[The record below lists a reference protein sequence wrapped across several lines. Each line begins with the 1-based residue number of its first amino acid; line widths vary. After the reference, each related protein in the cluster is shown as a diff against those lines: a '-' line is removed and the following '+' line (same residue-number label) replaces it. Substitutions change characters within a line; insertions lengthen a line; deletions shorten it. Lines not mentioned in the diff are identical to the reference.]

1 MKDTYYHATPYE
13 NLASIVVDGIKSGME
28 GVVYLTKERDDALK
42 FLAIRGCHDILTV
55 EVLIDSEKVEET
67 FDHSLQFFKCKA
79 FGYKGDIKPCEMIN
93 QMPIVNYPDESLKI
107 KTKPEQKFRS
117 VVQTTN

>member
-13 NLASIVVDGIKSGME
+13 NLVSIVVDG
-28 GVVYLTKERDDALK
+28 
-42 FLAIRGCHDILTV
+42 ILTV

-93 QMPIVNYPDESLKI
+93 F
-107 KTKPEQKFRS
+107 FRC
-117 VVQTTN
+117 QL

>member
-42 FLAIRGCHDILTV
+42 FLAIRGCQDILTV

-67 FDHSLQFFKCKA
+67 FDHSLQFLNVRRL
-79 FGYKGDIKPCEMIN
+79 DIKVTLN
-93 QMPIVNYPDESLKI
+93 HVK
-107 KTKPEQKFRS
+107 
-117 VVQTTN
+117 

>member
-28 GVVYLTKERDDALK
+28 GIVYLTKERDDALK
-42 FLAIRGCHDILTV
+42 FLVIRGCHDILTV

-93 QMPIVNYPDESLKI
+93 F
-107 KTKPEQKFRS
+107 FRC
-117 VVQTTN
+117 QL